1 MPSAGVPIPLAL
13 FRFWYVMPDSSLK
26 AQINEAMKAAMR
38 AREKERLGTI
48 RLVLAEIKKVEVD
61 ERIDPD
67 DARVTSILDKM
78 VKQRRDSTKQFTEA
92 GRNELAAKEQSEI
105 EVIQEFLP
113 QPLSQEEIASLI
125 DEAIAITGAASMQDM
140 GKVMGLLKP
149 QMTGRADMGK
159 IGGLIKQ
166 RLG

>member
-1 MPSAGVPIPLAL
+1 
-13 FRFWYVMPDSSLK
+13 MPDSPLK

-38 AREKERLGTI
+38 AKEKERLGTI

-67 DARVTSILDKM
+67 DVRVTSILDKM
-78 VKQRRDSTKQFTEA
+78 VKQRRDSIKQFTDA
-92 GRNELAAKEQSEI
+92 GRDELAAKEQSEI

-113 QPLSQEEIASLI
+113 QPLSAEEIASLI
-125 DEAIAITGAASMQDM
+125 DEAIASTGAASMQDM

-149 QMTGRADMGK
+149 QMAGRADMGK
-159 IGGLIKQ
+159 VSGLIKQ

>member
-1 MPSAGVPIPLAL
+1 
-13 FRFWYVMPDSSLK
+13 MPDSPLK

-38 AREKERLGTI
+38 AKEKERLGTI
-48 RLVLAEIKKVEVD
+48 RLILAEIKKVEVD

-67 DARVTSILDKM
+67 DVRVTSILDKM
-78 VKQRRDSTKQFTEA
+78 VKQRRDSIKQFTDA
-92 GRNELAAKEQSEI
+92 GRDELAAKEQNEI

-113 QPLSQEEIASLI
+113 QPLSAEEITSLI
-125 DEAIAITGAASMQDM
+125 EEAIASTGAASMQDM

-149 QMTGRADMGK
+149 QMAGRADMGK
-159 IGGLIKQ
+159 VSGLIKQ

>member
-1 MPSAGVPIPLAL
+1 
-13 FRFWYVMPDSSLK
+13 MPDSSLK

-38 AREKERLGTI
+38 AKEKERLGAI

-78 VKQRRDSTKQFTEA
+78 VKQRRDSIKQFTDA
-92 GRNELAAKEQSEI
+92 GRDELAAKEQSEI

-113 QPLSQEEIASLI
+113 QPLSEEEIASLI
-125 DEAIAITGAASMQDM
+125 EEAIASTGATSMQDM

-149 QMTGRADMGK
+149 QMAGKADMGK
-159 IGGLIKQ
+159 VSGLIKQ

>member
-1 MPSAGVPIPLAL
+1 
-13 FRFWYVMPDSSLK
+13 MPDSPLK

-38 AREKERLGTI
+38 AKEKERLGTI

-67 DARVTSILDKM
+67 DVRVTSILDKM
-78 VKQRRDSTKQFTEA
+78 VKQRRDSIKQFTDA
-92 GRNELAAKEQSEI
+92 GRDELAAKEQTEI

-113 QPLSQEEIASLI
+113 QPLCEEEIASLI
-125 DEAIAITGAASMQDM
+125 EEAIASTGATSMQDM

-149 QMTGRADMGK
+149 QMAGKADMGK
-159 IGGLIKQ
+159 VSGLIKQ

>member
-1 MPSAGVPIPLAL
+1 
-13 FRFWYVMPDSSLK
+13 MPDSPLK
-26 AQINEAMKAAMR
+26 AQINEAMKDAMR

-78 VKQRRDSTKQFTEA
+78 VKQRRDSIKQFTEA
-92 GRNELAAKEQSEI
+92 GRNELAAREQSEI
-105 EVIQEFLP
+105 VVIQDFLP

-125 DEAIAITGAASMQDM
+125 DEAIASTGAASMQDM

-149 QMTGRADMGK
+149 HMIGRADMGK
-159 IGGLIKQ
+159 ISGLIKQ

>member
-1 MPSAGVPIPLAL
+1 
-13 FRFWYVMPDSSLK
+13 MPDSPLK

-38 AREKERLGTI
+38 AKEKERLGTI

-67 DARVTSILDKM
+67 DFRVTSILDKM
-78 VKQRRDSTKQFTEA
+78 VKQRRDSIKQFTDA
-92 GRNELAAKEQSEI
+92 GRDELAAKEQTEI

-113 QPLSQEEIASLI
+113 QPLSEEEIASLI
-125 DEAIAITGAASMQDM
+125 EEAIASTGAASMQDM

-149 QMTGRADMGK
+149 QMAGKADMGK
-159 IGGLIKQ
+159 VSGLIKQ

>member
-1 MPSAGVPIPLAL
+1 MPNSP
-13 FRFWYVMPDSSLK
+13 LK

-38 AREKERLGTI
+38 AKEKERLGTI

-67 DARVTSILDKM
+67 DVRVTSILDKM
-78 VKQRRDSTKQFTEA
+78 VKQRRDSIKQFTDA
-92 GRNELAAKEQSEI
+92 GRDELAAKEQTEI

-113 QPLSQEEIASLI
+113 QPLSEEETASLI
-125 DEAIAITGAASMQDM
+125 EEAIASTGATSMQDM

-149 QMTGRADMGK
+149 QMAGKADMGK
-159 IGGLIKQ
+159 VSGLIKQ

>member
-1 MPSAGVPIPLAL
+1 MPYAGVPIPLAL
-13 FRFWYVMPDSSLK
+13 FRFWYVMPDSPLK

-78 VKQRRDSTKQFTEA
+78 VKQRRDSAKQFTEA

>member
-1 MPSAGVPIPLAL
+1 MPNSP
-13 FRFWYVMPDSSLK
+13 LK

-38 AREKERLGTI
+38 AKEKERLGTI

-67 DARVTSILDKM
+67 DVRVTSILDKM
-78 VKQRRDSTKQFTEA
+78 VKQRRDSMKQFADA
-92 GRNELAAKEQSEI
+92 GRDELAAKEQTEI

-113 QPLSQEEIASLI
+113 QPLSEEEIASLI
-125 DEAIAITGAASMQDM
+125 EEAIASTGAASMQDM
-140 GKVMGLLKP
+140 GKIMGLLKP
-149 QMTGRADMGK
+149 QMAGRADMGK
-159 IGGLIKQ
+159 VSGLIKQ

>member
-1 MPSAGVPIPLAL
+1 
-13 FRFWYVMPDSSLK
+13 MPDSPLK

-38 AREKERLGTI
+38 AKEKERLGTI

-67 DARVTSILDKM
+67 DVRVTSILDKM
-78 VKQRRDSTKQFTEA
+78 VKQRRDSIKQFTDA
-92 GRNELAAKEQSEI
+92 GRDELAAKEQTEI

-113 QPLSQEEIASLI
+113 QPLSEEEIASLI
-125 DEAIAITGAASMQDM
+125 EEAIASTGATSMQDM

-149 QMTGRADMGK
+149 QMAGKADMGK
-159 IGGLIKQ
+159 VSALIKQ

>member
-1 MPSAGVPIPLAL
+1 
-13 FRFWYVMPDSSLK
+13 MPDSPLK

-38 AREKERLGTI
+38 AKEKERLGTI
-48 RLVLAEIKKVEVD
+48 RLILAEIKKVEVD

-67 DARVTSILDKM
+67 DVRVTSILDKM
-78 VKQRRDSTKQFTEA
+78 VKQRRDSIKQFTDA

-113 QPLSQEEIASLI
+113 QPLSEEEIASLI
-125 DEAIAITGAASMQDM
+125 DEAIASTGAASMQDM

-149 QMTGRADMGK
+149 KMAGRADMGEVS
-159 IGGLIKQ
+159 GLIKQ

>member
-1 MPSAGVPIPLAL
+1 
-13 FRFWYVMPDSSLK
+13 MPDSPLK

-38 AREKERLGTI
+38 AKEKERLGTI
-48 RLVLAEIKKVEVD
+48 RLILAEIKKVEVD

-67 DARVTSILDKM
+67 DVRVTSILDKM
-78 VKQRRDSTKQFTEA
+78 VKQRRDSIKQFTDA
-92 GRNELAAKEQSEI
+92 GRDELAAKEQNEI

-113 QPLSQEEIASLI
+113 QPLSAEEIASLI
-125 DEAIAITGAASMQDM
+125 EEAIASTGAASMQDM

-149 QMTGRADMGK
+149 QMAGKADMGK
-159 IGGLIKQ
+159 VSGLIKQ